1 MSVARE
7 RKETIVASLVK
18 DLSESR
24 SVVLADFTG
33 INVEEITELRR
44 EFREAGV
51 TFTIVKNTLLK
62 RIFEQTDV
70 SGDEP
75 VYALMQGPTALAYAP
90 DEVLPVRIMKKFAG
104 EHDGRPS
111 IKGGF
116 VSGTSYSREQ
126 MLDLAEMPGRD
137 ELLARV
143 IGSLN
148 SPIQNFVSVSGAIV
162 RKLVFAVAALQKSKE
177 E

>member
-7 RKETIVASLVK
+7 RKETIVATLAK

-62 RIFEQTDV
+62 RVFEETNVD
-70 SGDEP
+70 GDEP

-104 EHDGRPS
+104 EHDGRPE

-116 VSGTSYSREQ
+116 VSGASYTREQ
-126 MLDLAEMPGRD
+126 MLDLADMPGRD

-143 IGSLN
+143 MGSLN
-148 SPIQNFVSVSGAIV
+148 SPVQGFVTVSGAII
-162 RKLVFAVAALQKSKE
+162 RKLLHALNAIAESKE
-177 E
+177 